1 IARWWES
8 PRRTSRAAAEGR
20 TASPSSCRQGLA
32 DVELSGEQAEA
43 ATEGSDPDR
52 RPRVRVATRDRGAR
66 HGCRREP
73 RLLQRARGAT
83 RRTHVRGVGRASGGR
98 LGDAVQAGG
107 ARRLALAGGSDA
119 EPDRAARSTPG
130 ASRLRV
136 HGPRRGPARPLR
148 DRVPAALHRHG
159 AHRRGLDLLG
169 AGKRG
174 RRVRAIVR
182 GCRGSLATPGSHTL
196 RRGGNTSCVEIRL
209 PDETLLILDAG
220 TGIRELGVEL
230 AGRPGR
236 RPIHLVL
243 THLHLDHLEGL
254 GFFVPLWQPETELH
268 IWGPPSKR
276 ESLRSRI
283 ARFLAPPFFPVL
295 LADAPSHI
303 TFHDVPH
310 EPWTIGKATITAQ
323 PVLHP
328 GPTVGYRVEAEGG
341 VLVYLPDHEPYLG
354 GQRPDIG
361 TDWISGF
368 DPARDADL

>member
-1 IARWWES
+1 M
-8 PRRTSRAAAEGR
+8 
-20 TASPSSCRQGLA
+20 
-32 DVELSGEQAEA
+32 
-43 ATEGSDPDR
+43 
-52 RPRVRVATRDRGAR
+52 
-66 HGCRREP
+66 
-73 RLLQRARGAT
+73 
-83 RRTHVRGVGRASGGR
+83 
-98 LGDAVQAGG
+98 
-107 ARRLALAGGSDA
+107 
-119 EPDRAARSTPG
+119 
-130 ASRLRV
+130 
-136 HGPRRGPARPLR
+136 
-148 DRVPAALHRHG
+148 
-159 AHRRGLDLLG
+159 
-169 AGKRG
+169 
-174 RRVRAIVR
+174 RAIVR

-230 AGRPGR
+230 AGSPGR

-368 DPARDADL
+368 DLARDADVLMHDAQFTEAEYPAKVGWGHSSVAQAVEFARVTGVERLLLFHHDPLHDEEQLDAIEARACELWDGYGQPPTLAVEGSEHVLGTAASAKGPETERFSAQ